1 MTGKDGEKRTQTRRK
16 LQFMVIAL
24 HLRGTRFSVDLN
36 RGRFT
41 LYLCSLN
48 WPVNVSGLLYD
59 LCLTSVIM
67 KFIGEEEKRLLTADI
82 MFCFLLTKQKRI
94 LNISNI

>member
-36 RGRFT
+36 RGT
-41 LYLCSLN
+41 LL
-48 WPVNVSGLLYD
+48 V
-59 LCLTSVIM
+59 
-67 KFIGEEEKRLLTADI
+67 FIKLACKCVRPI
-82 MFCFLLTKQKRI
+82 V
-94 LNISNI
+94 